1 MCVPFTAFLM
11 KKFKREDDTTFR
23 KALSAKCNDE
33 SKMLKNK
40 LKAARA
46 TAADPSSQKQDSQ
59 ENSQQRNSQ
68 HSSDDSTA

>member
-1 MCVPFTAFLM
+1 M
-11 KKFKREDDTTFR
+11 KKYKREDDTTFR

-40 LKAARA
+40 LKARA
-46 TAADPSSQKQDSQ
+46 TKADLSSQKQHSQ